1 MNRLLDFAVI
11 IENELVFQ
19 PIVDVIRAARRQTC
33 VFCEGVGHGVKECTT
48 KSKLDRTF
56 KKLSLKAE
64 WGGMKCRIIR
74 ENIKATTLAM
84 TDIRNVR
91 IAKVNEITQP
101 RRTLRNRL
109 VTQRTQVLAL
119 PNANPPP
126 ANANPPPPNANPPPA
141 NANPGNQ
148 AQQAQNDP
156 NANQAPLNPQ
166 QQQENDPLQIEWELI
181 RNVFV
186 ADPEYNPQPGN
197 QQNNQNQAQNQQGGG
212 MNIEHP

>member
-33 VFCEGVGHGVKECTT
+33 VFCEGVGHGVRECTT

-64 WGGMKCRIIR
+64 WGGMKCKIIR
-74 ENIKATTLAM
+74 ENIKATSLAM

-91 IAKVNEITQP
+91 IAKVNEITLP
-101 RRTLRNRL
+101 RRTLRNTL
-109 VTQRTQVLAL
+109 VAQRIQMLAL

-126 ANANPPPPNANPPPA
+126 ANANQPPVNRNQRVANANQAPGNANPALVNANQAPA
-141 NANPGNQ
+141 NANPAPAN
-148 AQQAQNDP
+148 ANPAP
-156 NANQAPLNPQ
+156 ANQAVANQPVVNPPIVVNEQ
-166 QQQENDPLQIEWELI
+166 GQMEMEARELI
-181 RNVFV
+181 PPRNV
-186 ADPEYNPQPGN
+186 Q
-197 QQNNQNQAQNQQGGG
+197 
-212 MNIEHP
+212 